1 MIRATLPAASRSLR
15 SESVP
20 TACRDK
26 LAHGPQSCLAD
37 CPDGAPCGVFRYA
50 RVLKPADVPPADPLA
65 VDVAILDM
73 NHGWPNL
80 GHDSLVH
87 AVLDAACDVAPS
99 LDDAGLHVRAISYD
113 VRRSG
118 VLPEGP
124 GGRFALYVGT
134 GGPAHIDPWRNDGL
148 AEWSQG
154 IREDASWEAPFFALL
169 DAIRAHPEAALIAV
183 CHTFGVLCRW
193 SGVAE
198 PRLRGP
204 EKGGK
209 STGVLENILAPGGQR
224 HPWFS
229 LFARELPGEN
239 RLRILDNRL
248 FDLVPGD
255 APKPPGFLAIGFE
268 AERVGGPAGEAL
280 TMMELARD
288 AGGVMPRIFATNHHP
303 EILDRESQ
311 RVILQH
317 KRERGEVSEAWLRER
332 EEALTQTYP
341 NEDVERRLRL
351 TSEFTLLGPL
361 RFHVRRALRRR
372 AEQLSLR
379 LDVHEDRVIERAVR
393 AAAAV

>member
-1 MIRATLPAASRSLR
+1 
-15 SESVP
+15 VP
-20 TACRDK
+20 IACRDK
-26 LAHGPQSCLAD
+26 LAHGPQSCVTD
-37 CPDGAPCGVFRYA
+37 CPGSAPCGVFRYA
-50 RVLKPADVPPADPLA
+50 RVERPGDVPAADPLA
-65 VDVAILDM
+65 IDVAILDM

-87 AVLDAACDVAPS
+87 AVLDTGCDLVES
-99 LDDAGLHVRAISYD
+99 LEGSGLYLRAISYD

-118 VLPEGP
+118 MIPEGP

-134 GGPAHIDPWRNDGL
+134 GGPAHFDPRRNDGVG
-148 AEWSQG
+148 EWSQG

-169 DAIRAHPEAALIAV
+169 DAVAADRDAALLAV

-198 PRLRGP
+198 PRLRGR

-209 STGVLENILAPGGQR
+209 SSGVLENVLAPDARR

-229 LFARELPGEN
+229 LFARELPDGR

-248 FDLVPGD
+248 FDLIPGD
-255 APKPPGFLAIGFE
+255 APPPPGFLAIGFE
-268 AERVGGPAGEAL
+268 TQRVGGPAGEAL

-288 AGGVMPRIFATNHHP
+288 AGGVMPRIFAANHHP
-303 EILDRESQ
+303 EILDREGQ
-311 RVILQH
+311 RLILKQ
-317 KRERGEVSEAWLRER
+317 KRERGEVSEAWVRER
-332 EEALTQTYP
+332 EEILTRTYP
-341 NEDVERRLRL
+341 DEDVERRLRL

-361 RFHVRRALRRR
+361 RFHIHRALRRR

-379 LDVHEDRVIERAVR
+379 LDVHEDRVVEQATHAGDAVR
-393 AAAAV
+393 AAS

>member
-1 MIRATLPAASRSLR
+1 VEA
-15 SESVP
+15 ESVP

-26 LAHGPQSCLAD
+26 LANGPQSCVAD
-37 CPDGAPCGVFRYA
+37 CPGSAPCGVFRYA
-50 RVLKPADVPPADPLA
+50 RVEKPGDVPAADPLA
-65 VDVAILDM
+65 IDVAILDM

-87 AVLDAACDVAPS
+87 AVLDAACDLVDG
-99 LDDAGLHVRAISYD
+99 LDGTGLYVRAISYD

-118 VLPEGP
+118 MIPEGP

-134 GGPAHIDPWRNDGL
+134 GGPAHIDPWRNDGV
-148 AEWSQG
+148 ADWSQG
-154 IREDASWEAPFFALL
+154 IREDASWETPFFALL
-169 DAIRAHPEAALIAV
+169 DAIRDDEDAALLAV
-183 CHTFGVLCRW
+183 CHTFGVMCRW

-209 STGVLENILAPGGQR
+209 STGVLENVLAPDARR

-229 LFARELPGEN
+229 LFARELPDGR

-248 FDLVPGD
+248 FDLVPGE
-255 APKPPGFLAIGFE
+255 APPPPGFLAIGFE
-268 AERVGGPAGEAL
+268 TERVGGPAGEAI

-303 EILDRESQ
+303 EILDRERQ
-311 RVILQH
+311 RAILQQ
-317 KRERGEVSEAWLRER
+317 KRGRGEVSEAWVRER
-332 EEALTQTYP
+332 EEILTRSYP
-341 NEDVERRLRL
+341 GEDVERRLRL

-361 RFHVRRALRRR
+361 RFHLHRALRRR
-372 AEQLSLR
+372 AERLGLR
-379 LDVHEDRVIERAVR
+379 VDVHEDRVIEQAGRV
-393 AAAAV
+393 AAAV